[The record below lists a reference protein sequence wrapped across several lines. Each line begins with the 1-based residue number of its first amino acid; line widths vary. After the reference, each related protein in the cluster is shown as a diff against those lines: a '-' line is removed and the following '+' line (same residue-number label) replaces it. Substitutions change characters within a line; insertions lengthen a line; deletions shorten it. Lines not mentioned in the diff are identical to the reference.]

1 MLRLAQYAGAAKKLV
16 SDNSPAILT
25 AVAVVG
31 VVSTAI
37 LAVKAAP
44 KAHQDI
50 LNQESEQRDPMVL
63 SDKFLLTYRY
73 FIPTVAVGTATI
85 ACVIGANTI
94 STKRQAALAG
104 AYGLTELAFKEYRE
118 HVVEDV
124 GAKKEERIHDD
135 VMKSVVARNP
145 ISPDNQVIIT
155 GSGSSLFL
163 DKFSMRYFEGD
174 METVRRA
181 VNDVNEQRHN
191 EMYAS
196 LNDFYRRIGLASSAV
211 GEEMGWTLDQKLE
224 IRYSSQLSS
233 DGRPCVTLDFDKMP
247 VRDYNKLSR

>member
-37 LAVKAAP
+37 LAAKAAP

-50 LNQESEQRDPMVL
+50 LNQESEQLDPLVL

-104 AYGLTELAFKEYRE
+104 AYGLAELAHREYRDK
-118 HVVEDV
+118 VVEHI
-124 GAKKEERIHDD
+124 GEKKEERVHDD
-135 VMKSVVARNP
+135 VMKDVISRNP
-145 ISPDNQVIIT
+145 ITDNQVIIT
-155 GSGSSLFL
+155 GSGKSLFL

-196 LNDFYRRIGLASSAV
+196 LNDFYRRIGLESSAV

-224 IRYSSQLSS
+224 VRYSSQLSS

-247 VRDYNKLSR
+247 IRDYNKLSR

>member
-16 SDNSPAILT
+16 ADNSPAILT

-31 VVSTAI
+31 VVSTAV
-37 LAVKAAP
+37 LAAKAAP

-50 LNQESEQRDPMVL
+50 LNQESEQIDPMVL
-63 SDKFLLTYRY
+63 SDKFLLAYRY
-73 FIPTVAVGTATI
+73 FIPAAAVGTATI

-118 HVVEDV
+118 KAVQEI
-124 GAKKEERIHDD
+124 GAKKEERIHDE
-135 VMKSVVARNP
+135 VMKDVVARNP
-145 ISPDNQVIIT
+145 VSDSQVIIT
-155 GSGSSLFL
+155 GTGEALFL
-163 DKFSMRYFEGD
+163 DKYSMRYFNSD

-196 LNDFYRRIGLASSAV
+196 LNDFYRRIGLASSSV
-211 GEEMGWTLDQKLE
+211 GEEMGWSLDQKLE
-224 IRYSSQLSS
+224 IRYSTQLTP
-233 DGRPCVTLDFDKMP
+233 DGKACVTLDFDKMP
-247 VRDYNKLSR
+247 IRDYHVLGR